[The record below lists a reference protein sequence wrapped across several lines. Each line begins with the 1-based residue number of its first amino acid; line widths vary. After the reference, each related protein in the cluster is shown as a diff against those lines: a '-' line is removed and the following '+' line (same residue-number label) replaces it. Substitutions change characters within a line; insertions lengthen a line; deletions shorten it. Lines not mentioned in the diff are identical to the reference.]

1 MIDKRTH
8 GHTHARTRAHMHA
21 RAHTHTYA
29 PYVGTA
35 DGKSIEIL
43 RLLVLERHLDGFE
56 MRVHGDVDARD
67 RAVDLRPILQLDG
80 NSLVTQFHQKPNQLH
95 REAGPLVSTILNNS
109 LNK

>member
-1 MIDKRTH
+1 MIDKHASAHKLAHTRTH
-8 GHTHARTRAHMHA
+8 TR
-21 RAHTHTYA
+21 THT

-43 RLLVLERHLDGFE
+43 RFLVLERHLDGFE

-67 RAVDLRPILQLDG
+67 RTVDLRPIFQLDG

-95 REAGPLVSTILNNS
+95 REAGPLVSTNLNNS
-109 LNK
+109 SNK

>member
-1 MIDKRTH
+1 MIDK
-8 GHTHARTRAHMHA
+8 HA
-21 RAHTHTYA
+21 RAHTCTHAHAHT

-43 RLLVLERHLDGFE
+43 RFLVLERHLDCFE